1 MMIKTDISKED
12 PVFTRFTSHIQN
24 AFIDALD
31 NQENLNQ
38 DGTYRWGFVSADV
51 WIDVIKK
58 EEWSEDLLNQ
68 FQDLIDDCIDIWID
82 YNQELAS

>member
-1 MMIKTDISKED
+1 MMIKTNISKED
-12 PVFTRFTSHIQN
+12 PVFTRFTS
-24 AFIDALD
+24 
-31 NQENLNQ
+31 LNQ

-58 EEWSEDLLNQ
+58 ETWSEDLLNQ